1 MMTPAAAT
9 ELLTDVLASQRQGGT
24 WRMLAIMHGY
34 DSPQA
39 MKRAAREAARVSQSF
54 LLQQLAASGQD
65 TSGPA

>member
-1 MMTPAAAT
+1 MKTMTPAAAT

-39 MKRAAREAARVSQSF
+39 MKKAAKEAARVTQKF
-54 LLQQLAASGQD
+54 LLEQKKAADGES
-65 TSGPA
+65 